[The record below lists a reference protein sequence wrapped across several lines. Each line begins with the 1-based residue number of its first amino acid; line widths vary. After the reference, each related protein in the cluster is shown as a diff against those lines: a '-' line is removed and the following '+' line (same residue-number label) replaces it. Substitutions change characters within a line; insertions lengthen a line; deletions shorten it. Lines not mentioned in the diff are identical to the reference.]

1 MFNNLARVGAMR
13 VAVLGSGNFGSVIA
27 RNVARNLQ
35 NINEFSVKEVK
46 MWVHDEQV
54 NGKSLVDII
63 NDERVN
69 VKYLPGVKLPDN
81 VIATRSIEDAC
92 SDADILLF
100 IVPHQ
105 YLPGNVYY
113 ILDSCILLTNIFCF
127 NVLHCVGC
135 ISGVLSKLKGNIKPS
150 AIGVSMIKSLD
161 FGPRGPKRC
170 SELIQRYCI
179 VHIHCCT
186 VQCNTLLYTAV
197 TQLGGMSYYITSQ
210 CVFHLIFHPYLYT
223 ALYYTIY
230 TILYTIL
237 YYTLQLYYTTLYTI
251 LYNSILHLQR
261 AESGKHGGA
270 DGSKPGSGP
279 GRRQLCRSHAGL
291 SGSWDHA
298 APAQCVRKFV
308 F

>member
-1 MFNNLARVGAMR
+1 MR

-105 YLPGNVYY
+105 YLPGKYTTFWIVA
-113 ILDSCILLTNIFCF
+113 FCS
-127 NVLHCVGC
+127 L
-135 ISGVLSKLKGNIKPS
+135 IYS
-150 AIGVSMIKSLD
+150 AIM
-161 FGPRGPKRC
+161 
-170 SELIQRYCI
+170 
-179 VHIHCCT
+179 
-186 VQCNTLLYTAV
+186 
-197 TQLGGMSYYITSQ
+197 
-210 CVFHLIFHPYLYT
+210 
-223 ALYYTIY
+223 YYTVLDVFQGCY
-230 TILYTIL
+230 
-237 YYTLQLYYTTLYTI
+237 Q
-251 LYNSILHLQR
+251 S
-261 AESGKHGGA
+261 
-270 DGSKPGSGP
+270 SK
-279 GRRQLCRSHAGL
+279 AT
-291 SGSWDHA
+291 
-298 APAQCVRKFV
+298 
-308 F
+308 